1 MTIARTLAAA
11 CLALAALAARAELRA
26 QVVATDPPSPA
37 VLARDQPFHVRIA
50 YAGAEGHALWA
61 RPYFRGERVKRT
73 KTNASLRHEG
83 DGAAL
88 GWFSL
93 DAADAVDEV
102 RVFAGGGKPYRE
114 FEAARLAVDVRG
126 TGQAGAAAARP
137 DWVESLRREEEARHR
152 EAREEERNQ
161 PASATDWL
169 IGPVFMLAV
178 LAIGGGAIAAPV
190 AAWRRWRGPWRVV
203 AAAPLVAMAFVAG
216 RIVVDTARD
225 PTSHNLWP
233 FEILIAGGAGLALL
247 AVAFV
252 LKKALGAR

>member
-1 MTIARTLAAA
+1 M
-11 CLALAALAARAELRA
+11 
-26 QVVATDPPSPA
+26 
-37 VLARDQPFHVRIA
+37 
-50 YAGAEGHALWA
+50 
-61 RPYFRGERVKRT
+61 KRT

-152 EAREEERNQ
+152 EAREEERNR

-252 LKKALGAR
+252 LRKALGAR